1 MGLCTRSSQ
10 RCVTHLSL
18 LRYQLPAGRVV
29 LMLTPISLSESK
41 CKCMLCLLKSTGRSL
56 SEQGAGGCRAGCLG
70 YERGVWGMEEV
81 MGYRRGDAYGRGD
94 GCGGG
99 NGVKASCT
107 LRDSSAPR
115 LTKLFPL
122 LAKARLVISVE
133 GSCALRSTR
142 PPPETY
148 RQSCL
153 AIIWGLG
160 GMTTPVEAAV
170 PNLPAEPETD

>member
-1 MGLCTRSSQ
+1 M
-10 RCVTHLSL
+10 H
-18 LRYQLPAGRVV
+18 AV
-29 LMLTPISLSESK
+29 LAQKYKHSLSV
-41 CKCMLCLLKSTGRSL
+41 
-56 SEQGAGGCRAGCLG
+56 QGAGGCRAGCLG
-70 YERGVWGMEEV
+70 Y
-81 MGYRRGDAYGRGD
+81 GRGD
-94 GCGGG
+94 GACKGCWGME
-99 NGVKASCT
+99 GVLGVEAWCT

-170 PNLPAEPETD
+170 PNLPVETRN